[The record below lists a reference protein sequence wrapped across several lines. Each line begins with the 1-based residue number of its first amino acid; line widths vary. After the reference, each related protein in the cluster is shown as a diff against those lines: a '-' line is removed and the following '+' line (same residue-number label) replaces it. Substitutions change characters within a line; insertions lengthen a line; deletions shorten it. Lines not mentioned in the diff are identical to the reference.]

1 MQIWLT
7 NTQKSIANEEIP
19 QSVNEAD
26 KLLEQH
32 QAIEIEISNYKVFY
46 YA

>member
-1 MQIWLT
+1 MQTWLT

-19 QSVNEAD
+19 QSVKEAD

-32 QAIEIEISNYKVFY
+32 KAIELEIFNYKVFY